1 MRNKPGNEEIS
12 GLISHALFLFRMEE
26 KNFCP
31 DFFYFYREETEG
43 PLPLK
48 TKKSLTSHKIF
59 FFCTT
64 ES

>member
-1 MRNKPGNEEIS
+1 MTNKPGNEEIS
-12 GLISHALFLFRMEE
+12 GIDFSCSFSV
-26 KNFCP
+26 P
-31 DFFYFYREETEG
+31 DGRKKLLSGFFYFYREETEG

-48 TKKSLTSHKIF
+48 TKKFLPSHKIF